1 MRGALVR
8 KVATVFGGS
17 GFIGRYV
24 VQRLAAQDYVVR
36 VATRD
41 PAGARFLQTQGRV
54 GQIVPLAASVT
65 DEAAVARAV
74 EGAQVV
80 VNLVGILH
88 ERRAGDFQRIQGEA
102 PGRLARAA
110 AAAGAEAF
118 VHVSAIGADADSPSL
133 YARSKAEGEKTALAG
148 FPAATILRPSVVF
161 GPEDAF
167 FNRFAGMAALLPFM
181 PVVAGG
187 TRFQPVY
194 VGDVADSVSAALTRP
209 DARGATYELGGPR
222 VMTMREVLRFV
233 LETTRRRRRLV
244 EMPMGLMRL
253 QARLLQHLPN
263 PPITPDQLLLLGRDN
278 VAADGM
284 PGLAALGIAP
294 KAVEAVVPGY
304 LRRFRPG
311 GGRRDG
317 S

>member
-194 VGDVADSVSAALTRP
+194 VGNVADSVSAALTRP
-209 DARGATYELGGPR
+209 EARGATYELGGPR

-311 GGRRDG
+311 GGRRDA